1 MTATPTDYCQSCDH
15 PLVVHDPHPSGRVGR
30 GSCAVPGCPC
40 TSPRSSSTGLPA
52 RLSARVIRLVE
63 VTAGDLA
70 WTDETEHLSAALGPR
85 TADDPPGAP
94 RVSDL
99 GAVVVGQLRIRSLG
113 EDVEVDEDSED
124 AEAGWYVATAQPPA
138 GACPDDPRAAARR
151 ELRDSDPGAGP
162 HLHGRVT
169 TGDWYPEQIHALAR
183 RIELLG
189 GDRIDLPWSALA
201 ADLRTPPAGDP
212 ETSHVRALTDV
223 LFALDRFI
231 SDVED
236 AHRRR

>member
-1 MTATPTDYCQSCDH
+1 MTPTDYCQTCDH
-15 PLVVHDPHPSGRVGR
+15 QLVVHDPHPSGRVGR

-70 WTDETEHLSAALGPR
+70 WTDETEHLSETLGPR
-85 TADDPPGAP
+85 TVDDPPGAP

-124 AEAGWYVATAQPPA
+124 AEAGWYVATARPPA
-138 GACPDDPRAAARR
+138 GACPNDPPAAARR
-151 ELRDSDPGAGP
+151 ELRGADRGAGP
-162 HLHGRVT
+162 HLHGRVST
-169 TGDWYPEQIHALAR
+169 DQWYPEQIHALAR

-189 GDRIDLPWSALA
+189 GGRIDLPWSALA

-223 LFALDRFI
+223 LFALDRFV